1 MSTPH
6 NYTVIGAI
14 MNSMVG
20 GDAPQGSPTIVS
32 VVGPEHVDEGSP
44 ATITVTTQNFPD
56 GDTTLN
62 WAITQ
67 NASDFEVSSGT
78 VVISAGTVSTV
89 YEVVSGATVTIDD
102 DESGG
107 DNFYT
112 YTFGGT
118 LSGNG
123 AGFGYPV
130 LLNERIGSSQYYR
143 GASTGSVG
151 EYLVTRKVTTGGNGI
166 KSFTV
171 TPELDGVTEGDEQF
185 TVTVSGTVDS
195 TPVTRTSAPIT
206 INDVVGA
213 TSIPSGTI
221 TARDSST
228 NNYAA
233 SCRNEATSESGE
245 SVFPYAYLTARIYA
259 SPISLQSPNKAAL
272 VSVTGDPPFS
282 DRSGNANIMTW
293 WDTNQQAQAFS
304 LDSDRNVVPQIIYV
318 GSNTPDISAV
328 KIIYRI
334 QGSSSSVD
342 LGWTSTPNA
351 QDGRS
356 ATFSASASAGAGA
369 DDFEG
374 RTYEVEFW
382 GRASGYNDTKLATF
396 LLRVEAYADGANF

>member
-32 VVGPEHVDEGSP
+32 VVGPEDVDEGSP

-67 NASDFEVSSGT
+67 NADDFEESSGT

-102 DESGG
+102 DGTSG

-112 YTFGGT
+112 YVFAGT
-118 LSGNG
+118 LSGSG
-123 AGFGYPV
+123 AGFGFPV
-130 LLNERIGSSQYYR
+130 LLNERIGTSQYYR
-143 GASTGSVG
+143 GASLGGGG

-166 KSFTV
+166 NTFIV

-213 TSIPSGTI
+213 TDLPTGTFV
-221 TARDSST
+221 ARNSST

-233 SCRNEATSESGE
+233 SCRNEAESESGE
-245 SVFPYAYLTARIYA
+245 SVFPFAYLTARIGRT
-259 SPISLQSPNKAAL
+259 ISVVDTDNPDAFT
-272 VSVTGDPPFS
+272 VTVTGDAPYN

-293 WDTNQQAQAFS
+293 WDTNQQAQAFN
-304 LDSDRNVVPQIIYV
+304 LDSDRNIIPQIIYENRTTV
-318 GSNTPDISAV
+318 PTAV
-328 KIIYRI
+328 KMIYRI
-334 QGSSSSVD
+334 QGSSNSVD
-342 LGWTSTPNA
+342 LGWTNTPNVG
-351 QDGRS
+351 DGRS
-356 ATFSASASAGAGA
+356 VQFSASASAGAGA